1 MQYEQPDAPVLKE
14 FDWSKYN
21 SVNVAVIEAIAE
33 VLNKDALDLPPL
45 HEVLD
50 PDGLDAIL
58 LNGSQ
63 ASTNQSISVTFR
75 FQDLVVRIISTGV
88 GYIYPEADGR

>member
-1 MQYEQPDAPVLKE
+1 MQHEQPNTPVLKE

-21 SVNVAVIEAIAE
+21 SVSVAVIEAVAE
-33 VLNKDALDLPPL
+33 VVNKEALDLSPL
-45 HEVLD
+45 NQVLD

-63 ASTNQSISVTFR
+63 TPTNQSISITFR
-75 FQDLVVRIISTGV
+75 FQDLIVRITSTGV
-88 GYIYPEADGR
+88 GYVYSETDGC